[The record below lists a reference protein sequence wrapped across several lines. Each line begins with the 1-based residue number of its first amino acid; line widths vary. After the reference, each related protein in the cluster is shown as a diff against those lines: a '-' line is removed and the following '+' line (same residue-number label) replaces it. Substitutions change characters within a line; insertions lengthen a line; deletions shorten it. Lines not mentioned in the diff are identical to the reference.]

1 MKKIS
6 YTTMRQVI
14 SSNDRRKVKMHQRV
28 KRKARSSKI
37 QKAIN
42 SRKATSETLSD
53 PQLLKDIREGLED
66 IKAGRVS
73 RVRDDIKNVR
83 S

>member
-1 MKKIS
+1 MKKIGH
-6 YTTMRQVI
+6 TTMRQAI
-14 SSNDRRKVKMHQRV
+14 SSNDRRKEKMHQRA

-37 QKAIN
+37 QKAVN
-42 SRKATSETLSD
+42 SWKATCETLSD
-53 PQLLKDIREGLED
+53 PQLLKDIKEGLED